1 MLFLGEGPCFF
12 TSHFL
17 LNMSY
22 PIIIGAPHAQTSID
36 DPAIRDRISLTDYE
50 LWKCS
55 DPFTGELDE
64 FTVAREKHVATTHR
78 LICDLNR
85 PPDLENAF
93 HEKDFFGRSV
103 FYRGKKFTT
112 REKKSFLKKH
122 WKSYHDK
129 IAKSV
134 KALDK
139 ENPPLI
145 LLVDY
150 HNTSGDHTLD
160 NRGAYMPSIVVSN
173 LGKFQRIDHLEKE
186 EQLVSLPDEILAF
199 FAKDL
204 EERLPLGVEMNDIF
218 HGGYNLRWYQSLPS
232 LLKLKSPVFAV
243 QFEYNLDL
251 VVNPLTRNIDYA
263 ALRIMQEKINESL
276 EQLYLALERYLEEG
290 AACDT
295 VVFENS
301 LIG

>member
-1 MLFLGEGPCFF
+1 
-12 TSHFL
+12 
-17 LNMSY
+17 MSY
-22 PIIIGAPHAQTSID
+22 PIIIGAPHAQTAID
-36 DPAIRDRISLTDYE
+36 DPEIRDRIALTDYE
-50 LWKCS
+50 IWKCS
-55 DPFTGELDE
+55 DPFTDELDE
-64 FTVAREKHVATTHR
+64 FTVAYDKHIATTHR

-85 PPDLENAF
+85 ASDTAQAF
-93 HEKDFFGRSV
+93 HDKDFFGHSV
-103 FYRGKKFTT
+103 FHRGKGFTE

-122 WKSYHDK
+122 WKPYHDK

-160 NRGAYMPSIVVSN
+160 NRGAYMPSMVVSN
-173 LGKFQRIDHLEKE
+173 LGKFQQLDHLEAE
-186 EQLVSLPDEILAF
+186 EALVTMPDEILAF

-204 EERLPLGVEMNDIF
+204 ESRLPLGVEMNDIF
-218 HGGYNLRWYQSLPS
+218 HGGYNLRWYQQLPK
-232 LLKLKSPVFAV
+232 LLNLKTPLFAV

-263 ALRIMQEKINESL
+263 ALRVMQEKVNESL
-276 EQLYLALERYLEEG
+276 EQLYFALERYVAEG
-290 AACDT
+290 TVCDT
-295 VVFENS
+295 VNFEKKAIS
-301 LIG
+301 